1 MPAPS
6 TGREVRL
13 AAIPSA
19 LPGPEH
25 FRVTETPTPSPVAGQ
40 LLVRNTHF
48 LVFAGLRTLISR
60 EAEGFPFPPLK
71 PGDPLFGPALGEVV
85 ATGPGVASIPVGT
98 LVTHLLGW
106 REYAVVD
113 AGAVGVVPADH
124 PSPVA
129 LLSTASAAYGALTRL
144 TRLQAGETVLVTGAA
159 GGVGTL
165 AGQVA
170 RLLGAGRVVGTTR
183 TPAKAE
189 RLRQE
194 LGYDAV
200 VTPEPGQAP
209 GSSVPLRDRLAE
221 AAPDGYDVII
231 DNVGGEQLTAALE
244 VTRPGARVGI
254 VGALSGQFDPA
265 LPGGVSPAAIDTFL
279 LVKRSVSLLG
289 YQTVDHPGV
298 EEEWRDRFTDWLR
311 AGDIVYPCVTLPGI
325 ERAPQALQELHEGR
339 HFGTLVVS
347 I

>member
-1 MPAPS
+1 MSAAPS
-6 TGREVRL
+6 TGREVQL
-13 AAIPSA
+13 VSNPQG

-25 FRVTETPTPSPVAGQ
+25 FRVTEARLPQPAAGQ
-40 LLVRNTHF
+40 LLVRNRQF
-48 LVFAGLRTLISR
+48 LVFAGLRTLISD
-60 EAEGFPFPPLK
+60 EAKGFPFPPLK
-71 PGDPLFGPALGEVV
+71 PGEALFGPALGEVV
-85 ATGPGVASIPVGT
+85 ATGPGGTDVPVGS
-98 LVTHLLGW
+98 LVTHMLGW

-113 AGAVGVVPADH
+113 ADAVGVVPEGH
-124 PSPVA
+124 PDPVA
-129 LLSTASAAYGALTRL
+129 LLSSASAAYGALTRL
-144 TRLQAGETVLVTGAA
+144 ARLRQGETVLVTGAA

-183 TPAKAE
+183 SPGKAE
-189 RLRQE
+189 RLQQE

-200 VTPEPGQAP
+200 VVP
-209 GSSVPLRDRLAE
+209 GSRPLDAQLAE

-244 VTRPGARVGI
+244 LTRNGARVGL

-265 LPGGVSPAAIDTFL
+265 QPGGSSPAVIDTFL

-298 EEEWRDRFTDWLR
+298 EEEWRERFAGWLR
-311 AGDIVYPCVTLPGI
+311 SGEIVYPYVTLPGI
-325 ERAPQALQELHEGR
+325 ERAPGALQELHQGR
-339 HFGTLVVS
+339 HFGTLVVEV
-347 I
+347 

>member
-1 MPAPS
+1 MSAPS
-6 TGREVRL
+6 TGLEVQL
-13 AAIPSA
+13 ADVPSA

-25 FRVTETPTPSPVAGQ
+25 FRVTEAPVPHPSSGQ
-40 LLVRNTHF
+40 LLIRNRQF

-60 EAEGFPFPPLK
+60 EAKGFPFPPLK
-71 PGDPLFGPALGEVV
+71 PGEPLFGPALGEVV
-85 ATGPGVASIPVGT
+85 AAGSGGTDIPVGA
-98 LVTHLLGW
+98 LVTHMLGW

-113 AGAVGVVPADH
+113 AGAVQVVPDGH
-124 PSPVA
+124 PDPVA

-144 TRLQAGETVLVTGAA
+144 TGVQQGETVLVTGAA

-183 TPAKAE
+183 SPGKAE

-200 VTPEPGQAP
+200 VVPGPRALSEQ
-209 GSSVPLRDRLAE
+209 LTE

-231 DNVGGEQLTAALE
+231 DNVGGEQLTTALE
-244 VTRPGARVGI
+244 LTRSGARVGV
-254 VGALSGQFDPA
+254 VGALSGQFDPT
-265 LPGGVSPAAIDTFL
+265 LPGSTSPAVIDTFL
-279 LVKRSVSLLG
+279 LIKRSVSLLG

-298 EEEWRDRFTDWLR
+298 EEEWRERLTDWLR
-311 AGDIVYPCVTLPGI
+311 SGEIVYPYAALPGI
-325 ERAPQALQELHEGR
+325 ERAPSALQELHQGR
-339 HFGTLVVS
+339 HFGALVVNV
-347 I
+347 

>member
-1 MPAPS
+1 MSVPS
-6 TGREVRL
+6 TGLEVHL
-13 AAIPSA
+13 AAVPSA

-25 FRVTETPTPSPVAGQ
+25 FRLAEVPVPRPSAGQ
-40 LLVRNTHF
+40 LLVRNRQF
-48 LVFAGLRTLISR
+48 LVFAGLRTLLSR
-60 EAEGFPFPPLK
+60 EAKGFPFPPLK
-71 PGDPLFGPALGEVV
+71 PGEPLFGPAFGEVV
-85 ATGPGVASIPVGT
+85 ATGPGGADIPVGT
-98 LVTHLLGW
+98 LVTHMLGW

-113 AGAVGVVPADH
+113 AGAVQAVPDGH
-124 PSPVA
+124 PDPVA

-144 TRLQAGETVLVTGAA
+144 TRLRQGETVLVTGAA

-183 TPAKAE
+183 SPGKVE

-200 VTPEPGQAP
+200 VVPGP
-209 GSSVPLRDRLAE
+209 RPLGDQLTE

-231 DNVGGEQLTAALE
+231 DNVGGEQLSAALE
-244 VTRPGARVGI
+244 LTRSGARVGV

-265 LPGGVSPAAIDTFL
+265 RPGSTSPAVIDTFL
-279 LVKRSVSLLG
+279 LIKRSVSLLG

-298 EEEWRDRFTDWLR
+298 EEEWRQRFTDWLR
-311 AGDIVYPCVTLPGI
+311 SGDIVYPYVALSGI
-325 ERAPQALQELHEGR
+325 ERAPGALQELHQGR
-339 HFGTLVVS
+339 HFGTLVVN